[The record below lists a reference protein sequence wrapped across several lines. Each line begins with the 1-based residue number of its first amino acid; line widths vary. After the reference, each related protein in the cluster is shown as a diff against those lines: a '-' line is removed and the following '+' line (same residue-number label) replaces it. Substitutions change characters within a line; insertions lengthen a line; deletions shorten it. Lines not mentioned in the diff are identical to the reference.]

1 MTEICVGTEAYKPGG
16 VALTDN
22 EFVEIKNTTNSP
34 ITLTDYRVI
43 LMGETNSGKYDGSMV
58 FAGMWSD
65 NAEATTGGC
74 IRATEKSWAEIS
86 SVWKINTA
94 DTSGANVTELTGE
107 AAKLAA
113 SDTAVIWFNNDLST
127 TSVSAFAKFW
137 EERGNDMDG
146 VIVAVATYTTGTSFE
161 HRGIGFLPECAV
173 GFSLS
178 VVNKT
183 KTGFDAAYANL
194 KQTSAAM
201 TDTYVQWFI
210 NNADSI
216 TQIITNGGAQRNVS
230 CNYFGYIDKAKYMQD
245 AQEFSQCILAI
256 NGTTVPTVSG
266 RTDGIVD
273 APYGT
278 VVMKGQPV
286 YPYINTSGG
295 YGSTYF
301 AAADGTA
308 KTNSVS
314 KYNSVF
320 VKTAFDSVPTPGQ
333 LLDGQFG
340 YEADEE
346 LISVAGYQT
355 ATASYNVYEEDGE
368 TVAYKAT
375 DIRIIGKLNVSQAEL
390 ANYDVIGIEVAAAE
404 EASITSR
411 VTQYRS
417 GSSAAGYQY
426 NKSADTVCTN
436 QVEITTDKVYK
447 SLTDDESNVYTNG
460 DNYMFA
466 INLSGIPV
474 TNCNLTFRVFV
485 ENAQGE
491 KIYTGMY
498 QITDT
503 SI

>member
-1 MTEICVGTEAYKPGG
+1 MK
-16 VALTDN
+16 
-22 EFVEIKNTTNSP
+22 
-34 ITLTDYRVI
+34 
-43 LMGETNSGKYDGSMV
+43 
-58 FAGMWSD
+58 
-65 NAEATTGGC
+65 
-74 IRATEKSWAEIS
+74 IS
-86 SVWKINTA
+86 SSEYSLI
-94 DTSGANVTELTGE
+94 
-107 AAKLAA
+107 
-113 SDTAVIWFNNDLST
+113 
-127 TSVSAFAKFW
+127 
-137 EERGNDMDG
+137 
-146 VIVAVATYTTGTSFE
+146 TTGTSFKD
-161 HRGIGFLPECAV
+161 RGIGFLPECAV

-286 YPYINTSGG
+286 YPYINTSIE

-301 AAADGTA
+301 TGS
-308 KTNSVS
+308 NSAS
-314 KYNSVF
+314 KYNAVF
-320 VKTAFDSVPTPGQ
+320 VKTAFDSVPTPGA

-340 YEADEE
+340 YEADAE
-346 LISVAGYQT
+346 LISVVGFQT
-355 ATASYNVYEEDGE
+355 GTTSYNVYENDGT

-375 DIRIIGKLNVSQAEL
+375 DIRIMGNLNITHDQL
-390 ANYDVIGIEVAAAE
+390 NNYNVVGIEIAAAE
-404 EASITSR
+404 KASIFSR
-411 VTQYRS
+411 VEQYRTSSTQYD
-417 GSSAAGYQY
+417 
-426 NKSADTVCTN
+426 KCADSVCTK
-436 QVEITTDKVYK
+436 QILMTTPKVYQK
-447 SLTDDESNVYTNG
+447 LTDEAKNEYINENG
-460 DNYMFA
+460 YMFA

-474 TNCNLTFRVFV
+474 NNCNLTFRVFV